1 MEMDRSENKK
11 IGIFGGTFDP
21 IHYGH
26 LIIAEKAREE
36 FELDFI
42 IFIPAGIP
50 PHKKKVYASPIDR
63 KNMIEIAIKDNK
75 YFKVSDIEILKKEKS
90 YTYETVIWLKK
101 EYPNSDFFLIVG
113 EDSFYDIPNWYKANE
128 LVKEVI
134 FLVARRSN
142 KIDISTNFQIN
153 YRIINSP
160 FIDISS
166 TYIRSCIFENKS
178 VKYLIPD
185 EVIDYIKKKGLYHG
199 RENY

>member
-1 MEMDRSENKK
+1 MEMDRLENKK

-36 FELDFI
+36 FNLDFVF
-42 IFIPAGIP
+42 FIPTGIP
-50 PHKKKVYASPIDR
+50 PHKKKIYASSIDR

-75 YFKVSDIEILKKEKS
+75 YFKVSDIEIVKEKIS
-90 YTYETVIWLKK
+90 YTYETIIELKK
-101 EYPNSDFFLIVG
+101 NYSSTNFFLIVG

-128 LVKEVI
+128 LVKEVV
-134 FLVARRSN
+134 FLVAKRSKKKEISIN
-142 KIDISTNFQIN
+142 FPITYKIIH
-153 YRIINSP
+153 SP

-166 TYIRSCIFENKS
+166 TYIRSCIFKNKS

-185 EVIDYIKKKGLYHG
+185 EVIEYIKRKGLYEG
-199 RENY
+199 RNY